1 MKGPTQ
7 SRTFIIPEARK
18 ETMSAEIKINGYK
31 AHVLLDP
38 CTQGGDLIS
47 NNFCIPFKL
56 PLTQMEK
63 KPLETAI
70 QGSRSPMTNKTTV
83 SINVQGYKKKEPF
96 MQPISETGMLY

>member
-1 MKGPTQ
+1 METQSALMQVMKGPTQ
-7 SRTFIIPEARK
+7 SRTSIIPEARK
-18 ETMSAEIKINGYK
+18 ETMAAEITINGYK

-47 NNFCIPFKL
+47 NNFCTLFKL

-70 QGSRSPMTNKTTV
+70 
-83 SINVQGYKKKEPF
+83 
-96 MQPISETGMLY
+96 